1 MFFAETLYSKCHLP
15 WTALAKGQGVTFL
28 NTPDLQGK
36 GKEEQVLIGRSK
48 VHIWVGLTASH
59 LNVNPGYMVVHS
71 VYLEHRAQSRPAVY
85 QPGDL
90 SLRSLLPCWL
100 WDDSVWLDS
109 LISAACS
116 GTAAQHMVHQRRGRC
131 INSCKLVPT
140 GRYPKHEQHYYWT
153 LVAAGT
159 LPGHHNHVYMLICT
173 CKNADI

>member
-109 LISAACS
+109 QPLAVARQHTTWCISAVAD
-116 GTAAQHMVHQRRGRC
+116 ALIHVNWYR
-131 INSCKLVPT
+131 LV
-140 GRYPKHEQHYYWT
+140 
-153 LVAAGT
+153 
-159 LPGHHNHVYMLICT
+159 
-173 CKNADI
+173 DISSTNNTITEHW